1 MMHMT
6 FYWGNNVTLLIDS
19 WKTDSWFSYFLTLIA
34 CFMFSVFCQFM
45 EDHRIRLRLLSSS
58 SSTTAVAPIENVPL
72 LYTKLFFGGSLA
84 RFVGSV
90 LFGINSGINYLLMLA
105 VMSFNGGVFVAIV
118 VGLGVGYWLFRC
130 GGGDDEQ
137 MMVLEDTC
145 ACC

>member
-6 FYWGNNVTLLIDS
+6 FYWSNNLTLFINS
-19 WKTDSWFSYFLTLIA
+19 WATNSWFSYFLTLTIL
-34 CFMFSVFCQFM
+34 FLFSIFSQFM
-45 EDHRIRLRLLSSS
+45 EDHRLRLRLLT
-58 SSTTAVAPIENVPL
+58 SSTTAAVAIEKAPL
-72 LYTKLFFGGSLA
+72 LYSNFFSGGGRGA

-118 VGLGVGYWLFRC
+118 VGLAVGYWLFRC
-130 GGGDDEQ
+130 SDDEQ
-137 MMVLEDTC
+137 IMLLDDGC